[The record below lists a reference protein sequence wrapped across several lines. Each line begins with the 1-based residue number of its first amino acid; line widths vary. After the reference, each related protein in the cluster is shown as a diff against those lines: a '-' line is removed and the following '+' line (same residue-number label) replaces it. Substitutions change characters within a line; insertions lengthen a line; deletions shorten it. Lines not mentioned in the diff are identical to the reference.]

1 MWQYTTAGMKVNWE
15 PLLQRGK
22 ELYARLYTCIL
33 TYFKFV
39 PSSGKKWLDFS
50 LKKPLP
56 LVFLK
61 IYMTCILFLVG
72 IFTIAYAQK
81 HYSFKR
87 FIFIIIKLKRTAFK
101 GKHHQLVA
109 LPIGYRCCKKACK
122 NCLSRRYFAK
132 PSGQAGWRQTFL

>member
-1 MWQYTTAGMKVNWE
+1 MGVPYQIFKRE
-15 PLLQRGK
+15 ILHLSFHF
-22 ELYARLYTCIL
+22 LYQD
-33 TYFKFV
+33 
-39 PSSGKKWLDFS
+39 SSQAISKTMQSLPNGGKKWLDFS

-72 IFTIAYAQK
+72 IFTIAYAKK

-101 GKHHQLVA
+101 GKHH
-109 LPIGYRCCKKACK
+109 
-122 NCLSRRYFAK
+122 
-132 PSGQAGWRQTFL
+132 